1 MPQLERSE
9 MLDKLSSMLSPQRL
23 KHTLSVEEMA
33 MKLAKHYDA
42 DEKVVSTAALLH
54 DCAKEMPNDELLS
67 MAASHELIYSDTL
80 LRNPHL
86 LHPLVGAVI
95 AQAMFGVDDPKVLM
109 AVASHTLG
117 RPEMSVEEK
126 VVFASDYCELGRSFN
141 MDDIRRELDFN
152 LDSAILMILNR
163 KISRTISK
171 NREIAPESVLAR
183 NWILNELNTR
193 AKGLN

>member
-1 MPQLERSE
+1 MPVLERPE

-23 KHTLSVEEMA
+23 KHTLNVEEMA
-33 MKLAKHYDA
+33 IKLAKHYNA
-42 DEKVVSTAALLH
+42 DEKVVSAAALLH
-54 DCAKEMPNDELLS
+54 DCAKEMPNEELLS
-67 MAASHELIYSDTL
+67 MAAAHELIYSDTL

-95 AQAMFGVDDPKVLM
+95 AQAIFGVDDPKVLM

-126 VVFASDYCELGRSFN
+126 VVFASDYCELGRTFN

-163 KISRTISK
+163 KISRTLSK

>member
-1 MPQLERSE
+1 MERTE
-9 MLDKLSSMLSPQRL
+9 LIGRLSAMITPTRV
-23 KHTLSVEEMA
+23 KHSLNVEEMGL
-33 MKLAKHYDA
+33 KLAKAYNA
-42 DEKVVSTAALLH
+42 DEEVVSKAALLH
-54 DCAKEMPNDELLS
+54 DCAKEMPNDELLA
-67 MAASHELIYSDTL
+67 MAVANELVYSETL

-95 AQAMFGVDDPKVLM
+95 AQVIFEVDDPRVLQ

-126 VVFASDYCELGRSFN
+126 IVFASDYCELGRSFN
-141 MDDIRRELDFN
+141 MDDIRRELEFN

-163 KISRTISK
+163 KIARTLAK

-183 NWILNELNTR
+183 NWILNELTTR

>member
-1 MPQLERSE
+1 MERTE
-9 MLDKLSSMLSPQRL
+9 IIDKLTTMLSPARL
-23 KHTLSVEEMA
+23 KHTLNVEEMA
-33 MKLAKHYDA
+33 LKLAKLYHA
-42 DEKVVSTAALLH
+42 DEIVVSKAALLH

-67 MAASHELIYSDTL
+67 VAASHELIYSDTL

-95 AQAMFGVDDPKVLM
+95 AQAIFGINDPKVLM

-117 RPEMSVEEK
+117 RPDMSIEEK
-126 VVFASDYCELGRSFN
+126 VIFASDYCELGRSFN
-141 MDDIRRELDFN
+141 MDDIRKELDFN
-152 LDSAILMILNR
+152 IDSAILMILNR
-163 KISRTISK
+163 KISRTLSK